1 MQKEHRLSRSETR
14 ERDGRFQRRC
24 PADRS
29 WRWYNFRCWT
39 SNFSPESLISPKNFL
54 YTSSKRRWIY
64 KYATYVWYHFVE
76 SSRIESISYWF
87 VLSIV
92 FCVLCVVSWVVCC
105 ALPVCILCVLYRIVS
120 TYVDTF
126 CDLETDVCHARLC
139 QTHRLW
145 NCKKAGPGLARLSAD
160 HATGFRHENW
170 CSLRKSAFLAPYAWG
185 WSDFHLYR
193 QSSLHGSRGGTT
205 WVTLPNFA
213 KKTCKLPPGDP
224 KPSWR
229 LWNRSHTHGHPQMP
243 SAFDRVYHHD
253 TPGHFPIFQPFVF

>member
-1 MQKEHRLSRSETR
+1 M
-14 ERDGRFQRRC
+14 
-24 PADRS
+24 
-29 WRWYNFRCWT
+29 
-39 SNFSPESLISPKNFL
+39 
-54 YTSSKRRWIY
+54 
-64 KYATYVWYHFVE
+64 
-76 SSRIESISYWF
+76 
-87 VLSIV
+87 

-105 ALPVCILCVLYRIVS
+105 ALPVCILCSLYRIVS

-145 NCKKAGPGLARLSAD
+145 NCKKTGPGLARLSAD
-160 HATGFRHENW
+160 HATGFRHANW

-213 KKTCKLPPGDP
+213 KKTCCRQAILSHREGYGTEATPTDIPDIRRCQVRLIGCITMIHQVIFLYFFRM
-224 KPSWR
+224 SWVR
-229 LWNRSHTHGHPQMP
+229 LTLGHSESCSSNLFVDADLLEMGWRTNRPENILMGCKCL
-243 SAFDRVYHHD
+243 
-253 TPGHFPIFQPFVF
+253 